1 MTDPNPAPPPTPAT
15 SPATAP
21 GSSSPP
27 RPFTRPARPTAPR
40 RILARLRTAAR
51 LVLHFLHP
59 ARFVLAPLLLVLL
72 LAGILLSLT
81 GGLAYVAP
89 FVYTLF

>member
-1 MTDPNPAPPPTPAT
+1 MSAPAIDPAPPPRPRRG
-15 SPATAP
+15 P
-21 GSSSPP
+21 PP
-27 RPFTRPARPTAPR
+27 RPGFGRRLAAR
-40 RILARLRTAAR
+40 ARTLGR

-59 ARFVLAPLLLVLL
+59 ARFILAPLLLVLL
-72 LAGILLSLT
+72 LAGVLLWLT

>member
-1 MTDPNPAPPPTPAT
+1 MSTPAK
-15 SPATAP
+15 
-21 GSSSPP
+21 
-27 RPFTRPARPTAPR
+27 RPSRSWLHR
-40 RILARLRTAAR
+40 LGGRLRTIGE

-72 LAGILLSLT
+72 CAGVLLWLT

-89 FVYTLF
+89 FVYALF

>member
-1 MTDPNPAPPPTPAT
+1 MSGPAARR
-15 SPATAP
+15 
-21 GSSSPP
+21 
-27 RPFTRPARPTAPR
+27 RPSWLRRVGARMH
-40 RILARLRTAAR
+40 TAAR

-72 LAGILLSLT
+72 LAGILLWLT

-89 FVYTLF
+89 FVYALF

>member
-1 MTDPNPAPPPTPAT
+1 MKDPTTTPPAPRHAPSAPFAPPAR
-15 SPATAP
+15 
-21 GSSSPP
+21 PP
-27 RPFTRPARPTAPR
+27 RPGTLR
-40 RILARLRTAAR
+40 RLAARLRTAAR
-51 LVLHFLHP
+51 LILHFLHP
-59 ARFVLAPLLLVLL
+59 ARFVLAPLLIVLL